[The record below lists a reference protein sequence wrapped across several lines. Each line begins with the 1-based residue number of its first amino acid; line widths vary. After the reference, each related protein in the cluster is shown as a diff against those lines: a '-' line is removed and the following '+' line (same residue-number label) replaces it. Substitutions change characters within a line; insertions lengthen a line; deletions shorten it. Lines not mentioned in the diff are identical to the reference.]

1 MPVITEQLTIPDSEL
16 TYTTSRS
23 SGPGG
28 QHVNKVSSRV
38 TLLFDVTASPSLS
51 EDQKR
56 RILTRLTTRVNREG
70 VLRVVSQAHRSQA
83 ANREEAAQ
91 RFAALIRS
99 ALTRQPPRRKTKVP
113 AAARRRRLESKKQRG
128 QVKQYRSKPSVRD
141 E

>member
-1 MPVITEQLTIPDSEL
+1 MPVITEHLTIPDHEL

-38 TLLFDVTASPSLS
+38 TLIFDVTASPSLS
-51 EDQKR
+51 ENQKR
-56 RILTRLTTRVNREG
+56 LILTRLATRVNREG
-70 VLRVVSQAHRSQA
+70 KLRVVSQAHRSQA
-83 ANREEAAQ
+83 ANREEAVQ

-99 ALTRQPPRRKTKVP
+99 ALRRQPTRHKTKVP
-113 AAARRRRLESKKQRG
+113 AAARQRRLDTKRQRS
-128 QVKQYRSKPSVRD
+128 QVKQRRAKPALQD

>member
-1 MPVITEQLTIPDSEL
+1 MPVINEQLTIPDSEL

-51 EDQKR
+51 EGQKR
-56 RILTRLTTRVNREG
+56 RILTRLATRVNREG

-113 AAARRRRLESKKQRG
+113 TAVRQRRLESKKQRG